1 MSVFVYVVVTDSG
14 FAPNPFF
21 GYCTLATCKPR
32 VRRSADV
39 GDWVAGVGSVQRGR
53 EGRLVYAMRVS
64 ETMCFD
70 EYWNDPRFACKR
82 PDAERPSGDNIYH
95 RDPATDVWIQE
106 PGFHSNRD
114 GGPYCAKLARDTNP
128 PRVLIGREFA
138 YFGADAVE
146 IPGWFGPLGGV
157 DYFSKI
163 RDYRRRLP
171 EGLRDGFVAWIEE
184 LAAVAGGRAGTPA
197 DPPDR
202 PSGYG

>member
-1 MSVFVYVVVTDSG
+1 M
-14 FAPNPFF
+14 
-21 GYCTLATCKPR
+21 
-32 VRRSADV
+32 
-39 GDWVAGVGSVQRGR
+39 
-53 EGRLVYAMRVS
+53 YAMRVS

-82 PDAERPSGDNIYH
+82 PDAGVAERRCGDNIYH
-95 RDPATDVWIQE
+95 RDSATDEWIQA

-114 GGPYCAKLARDTNP
+114 GGPYCAKLARVTIP

-146 IPGWFGPLGGV
+146 IPGRFRPWGGV

-171 EGLRDGFVAWIEE
+171 EGLRDGFVAWLEK
-184 LAAVAGGRAGTPA
+184 LAAVAGGRAGNPA
-197 DPPDR
+197 EPPNR
-202 PSGYG
+202 PSGCG